1 MKEEAMS
8 YLENHIPELAELAVK
23 QAYWQTLAAGL
34 PVLECVD
41 GTLVET
47 HPDGSRKII
56 KYITPP
62 RPVTPGHK
70 SRLDK

>member
-34 PVLECVD
+34 PVLKCVRNS
-41 GTLVET
+41 
-47 HPDGSRKII
+47 SRN
-56 KYITPP
+56 TP
-62 RPVTPGHK
+62 
-70 SRLDK
+70 